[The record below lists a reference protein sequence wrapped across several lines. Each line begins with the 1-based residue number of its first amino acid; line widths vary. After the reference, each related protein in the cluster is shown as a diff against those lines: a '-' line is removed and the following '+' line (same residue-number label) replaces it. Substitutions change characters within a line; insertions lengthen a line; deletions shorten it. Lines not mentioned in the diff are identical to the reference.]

1 MMGAWIKLVMAL
13 LNRGACWTGQDAQTT
28 RCTLY

>member
-1 MMGAWIKLVMAL
+1 MGVWLRLVMAL
-13 LNRGACWTGQDAQTT
+13 LNRGACWQGSNAQHA